1 MAPLEAPFHAV
12 FIQVD
17 YRSLEDVPREPL
29 EEHMARSRRWH
40 ADGRLLMAGAFMD
53 RPGEPMET
61 MAVLRTREDAEE
73 FGAGDPFVVAGTA
86 RVAAIRP
93 WADILGVA

>member
-1 MAPLEAPFHAV
+1 MEAPFHAV
-12 FIQVD
+12 FIEVD
-17 YRSLEDVPREPL
+17 YTSLEQVPPEPL
-29 EEHMARSRRWH
+29 AEHMARSRRWH
-40 ADGRLLMAGAFMD
+40 AEGRLLMAGAFLD

-93 WADILGVA
+93 WADILGLT

>member
-1 MAPLEAPFHAV
+1 MEAPFHV
-12 FIQVD
+12 VVIEVD
-17 YRSLEDVPREPL
+17 YTSLDQVPREPL

-40 ADGRLLMAGAFMD
+40 AEGRLLMAGAFLD

-61 MAVLRTREDAEE
+61 MAVLRTRQDAEE

-93 WADILGVA
+93 WADILGLA